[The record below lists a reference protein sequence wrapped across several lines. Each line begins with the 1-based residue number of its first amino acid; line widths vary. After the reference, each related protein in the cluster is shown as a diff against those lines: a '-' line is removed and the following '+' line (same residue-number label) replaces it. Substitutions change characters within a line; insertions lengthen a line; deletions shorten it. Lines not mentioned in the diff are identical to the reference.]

1 MSRKR
6 QITETAPYL
15 EIYETRSPLTKHSS
29 VVNSSQV
36 LIPTIAK
43 KLSRSTFNLICSHVV
58 IKSKGVFLKKEDFW
72 RVSGNLA
79 RLFTNRLGIGMT
91 WTCLGIFFEGS
102 FPPSFKHSLAKKSI
116 NLQPH
121 HRELNEERKIIKKGA
136 GHFFKDS

>member
-1 MSRKR
+1 M
-6 QITETAPYL
+6 
-15 EIYETRSPLTKHSS
+15 
-29 VVNSSQV
+29 VNSSQV

-121 HRELNEERKIIKKGA
+121 HRELNEERKIIKKGDIFSRTLDFDLPMTLSLDWYQCLHQVTS
-136 GHFFKDS
+136 GVSLC